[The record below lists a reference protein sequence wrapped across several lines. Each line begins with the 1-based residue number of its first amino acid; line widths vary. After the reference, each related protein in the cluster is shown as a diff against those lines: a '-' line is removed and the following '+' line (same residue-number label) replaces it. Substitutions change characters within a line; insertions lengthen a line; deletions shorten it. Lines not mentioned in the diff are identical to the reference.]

1 MEYLEPVTLLMLA
14 LVAFIAGFIDGVAG
28 GGGLLTVP
36 ALLSL
41 GLPPHIA
48 LGTNKVAATFATST
62 AAITYYKKQMF
73 KPRQWKHVFFST
85 LAGAITGTLIVDL
98 ISKAWLEKFL
108 PLIILLAALY
118 TIFYHPKHGKHHPDK
133 VNVPCL
139 KIKQIIQGLTLG
151 FYDGIAGPGTG
162 AFWVVSS
169 MALYRLNILFSSG
182 LAKAMNFTSN
192 MTSLITFAILGH
204 INWVLGLVMGFCL
217 MIGAYVGAHSA
228 IRFGSPFIRP
238 VFIIVVS
245 ILAIRLAYHA
255 WFDTL

>member
-1 MEYLEPVTLLMLA
+1 MEYIEPATLLMLA
-14 LVAFIAGFIDGVAG
+14 LVAFVAGFIDGVAG

-62 AAITYYKKQMF
+62 AAITYYKKKMF
-73 KPRQWKHVFFST
+73 NPRQWKHVFVST
-85 LAGAITGTLIVDL
+85 LAGAITGTLVVDL
-98 ISKAWLEKFL
+98 ISKAWLERFL
-108 PLIILLAALY
+108 PLIILLTAAY
-118 TIFYHPKHGKHHPDK
+118 TIFYHPGHGKHHPEK
-133 VNVPCL
+133 VNVPNL
-139 KIKQIIQGLTLG
+139 KLKQVIQGLSLG

-204 INWVLGLVMGFCL
+204 INWVLGLVMGLCL

-238 VFIIVVS
+238 VFITVVS
-245 ILAIRLAYHA
+245 ILAIRLAYYA
-255 WFDTL
+255 WFNTP